1 MEGSLCFSWLNSFLR
16 FLNDNLVFQGDFCPG
31 LFFWLSLSYSFFCKF
46 NYTLLS
52 NGQSLLKFAETSN
65 IQGDLWL
72 LASFNTF
79 QKKILG
85 LTCFSCIFIFFIFV
99 FVFLFKDSGQRW
111 DGTGV
116 THWTEAINSVPLTL
130 TSLSSNI
137 GAGFHTILP
146 HLEDR
151 PTAINKHYK
160 LPTKSLMPKGMK
172 KEDSTDKIISTFRW

>member
-1 MEGSLCFSWLNSFLR
+1 MEGSLCFSWLNFFLGL
-16 FLNDNLVFQGDFCPG
+16 LNDNLAFQGDFSPG
-31 LFFWLSLSYSFFCKF
+31 LFLWLSLSYSFFCKF

-79 QKKILG
+79 PNNFLVS
-85 LTCFSCIFIFFIFV
+85 LFVFIFV

-160 LPTKSLMPKGMK
+160 SPTKSLMPKGMK